1 MSSPSIACP
10 SCQASLRS
18 HRRLPEN
25 KKVRCP
31 RCGTSFKT
39 PSAASENV
47 ATTSTV
53 LESLPVDFSGP
64 SKLMIPALFAG
75 VFLLGG
81 LTVAGVYLAQ
91 PSPPASPRTDE
102 AKKTNAADHKPKG
115 EDDRSAEERRQLDEE
130 RRQLESEKKRL
141 AFERLMRKAGESLSK
156 KNYADAE
163 NVYSDALKLF
173 PDDADAKNGLSAAQT
188 ARQAVE
194 SAAAHAQEEKKTRE
208 AELARLREQG
218 KTAMDQKEFAAA
230 VRAFTLAKQLAP
242 DDERVTQALDAARA
256 AADADAAE
264 KQKLADYQKHLDA
277 GRAAMTAKNFEEA
290 VAEFQAALKLLP
302 GDATAAIDLKTAQNR
317 LDAGV
322 AGAKKQQEFA
332 DLMQRVQ
339 AAFESKRPDR
349 AIPLLKQALKL
360 FPEDKDARR
369 LLKQAKAEMA
379 TAQTEY
385 NRLMALGDAAMT
397 RQRFDE
403 AKRLYAQAVEVLPDD
418 AQATAKLQAATNALA
433 NSAPQRTQYNAL
445 MLRAAAAAQ
454 QLQYA
459 ESIALY
465 TQALQMI
472 PNDLIA
478 TQALIQAKYGQ
489 ALAQGRIALAANRL
503 RDAIVLFETAL
514 TIVPN
519 DPAATALLAQARL
532 RMR

>member
-1 MSSPSIACP
+1 MSSPALACP
-10 SCQASLRS
+10 CCQAALRS
-18 HRRLPEN
+18 HRRLPQN

-31 RCGTSFKT
+31 RCRTSFTT
-39 PSAASENV
+39 PSIVSESV
-47 ATTSTV
+47 VTIPTV
-53 LESLPVDFSGP
+53 MEPLPVDSTGP

-75 VFLLGG
+75 MFLLGG

-91 PSPPASPRTDE
+91 PSPPASPRADE
-102 AKKTNAADHKPKG
+102 AERTNAADRKPKG
-115 EDDRSAEERRQLDEE
+115 EDARSTEERRQLDEE
-130 RRQLESEKKRL
+130 RRQLENEKKRL
-141 AFERLMRKAGESLSK
+141 TFERLMRKAGELLSK
-156 KNYADAE
+156 KNYAEAE
-163 NVYSDALKLF
+163 NIYADALKLF
-173 PDDADAKNGLSAAQT
+173 PDDADAKNALSAAQA

-194 SAAAHAQEEKKTRE
+194 SAAAHAQEEKKTRA
-208 AELARLREQG
+208 AEIARLCEQG
-218 KTAMDQKEFAAA
+218 KAAMDKKEFAAA
-230 VRAFTLAKQLAP
+230 VRAYTQAKQLAP
-242 DDERVTQALDAARA
+242 DNERVIQALDDARA

-277 GRAAMTAKNFEEA
+277 GRAAMTAQNFEEA

-322 AGAKKQQEFA
+322 AGAKKQQEFD

-349 AIPLLKQALKL
+349 AIPILKQALKL
-360 FPEDKDARR
+360 FPDDKDARR
-369 LLKQAKAEMA
+369 LLKKAKADAA

-403 AKRLYAQAVEVLPDD
+403 AKRFYAQAGDVLPDD
-418 AQATAKLQAATNALA
+418 AQATAKLQAATNALT
-433 NSAPQRTQYNAL
+433 NFAPQRTQYNAL

-465 TQALQMI
+465 TQALQLI

-489 ALAQGRIALAANRL
+489 ALAQGRIALAATRL
-503 RDAIVLFETAL
+503 REAIVLFETAL

-519 DPAATALLAQARL
+519 DPVATALLAQARL